1 MDRRTKIVDR
11 VEKKGSKLKVDRSKL
26 MKDGSTNKKMD
37 RHAQKNGSTDKKL
50 DRTKKMDNDR
60 SGSKHRNRIDGRK
73 NWIEP
78 EILIEIVSLNGS
90 KFDFYLNIKL
100 SFLTF
105 NLLERFQFRKQAPFL
120 FNENRAWKLIRKTTF
135 WLLPW

>member
-11 VEKKGSKLKVDRSKL
+11 VEKRRIEIKSGSIEVDERWIDKQ
-26 MKDGSTNKKMD
+26 KNGSTRAK
-37 RHAQKNGSTDKKL
+37 KNGSTDKKL

-60 SGSKHRNRIDGRK
+60 SGSKHRSRIDGRK

-105 NLLERFQFRKQAPFL
+105 NLLEKVQFRKQAPFL
-120 FNENRAWKLIRKTTF
+120 FNENRA
-135 WLLPW
+135 

>member
-1 MDRRTKIVDR
+1 M
-11 VEKKGSKLKVDRSKL
+11 DRSKL

-50 DRTKKMDNDR
+50 DRTKKKRTKKDLDR
-60 SGSKHRNRIDGRK
+60 NTETGSTDEKT
-73 NWIEP
+73 
-78 EILIEIVSLNGS
+78 GS

-105 NLLERFQFRKQAPFL
+105 NLLEKFQFRKQAPFL
-120 FNENRAWKLIRKTTF
+120 FNENRA
-135 WLLPW
+135 